1 MQTIETVTNKSNNS
15 DSNNKNTSN
24 SISSSCDTASAPAKC
39 LVNKK
44 KSTQQMQPRKRGN
57 RAGQVR
63 RELIRESPIPSDLV
77 QINDLLVAYI
87 S

>member
-1 MQTIETVTNKSNNS
+1 MHTEQHDDMQTIETATNKSNNS

-44 KSTQQMQPRKRGN
+44 KARSKCSHGN
-57 RAGQVR
+57 AATA
-63 RELIRESPIPSDLV
+63 LDKY
-77 QINDLLVAYI
+77 VAN
-87 S
+87 